1 MKPKNLI
8 KRGETY
14 HFRGTVDGKAIWQ
27 TLETSDRQVAEARA
41 GALKAELKAR
51 RWDTLMGVKRRNS
64 WSTLGEV
71 FDAYR
76 RHAATQDIN
85 ARTIGANISC
95 LCRILRTVH
104 GMHCNPEAK
113 KTSILTAD
121 LVRDYQA
128 RKLQS
133 AKPSGPLALDRA
145 KSTSFS
151 TVRQARSIFSRECL
165 QSSTYR
171 GLLLPDLSGF
181 LETRLKNK
189 ERRLRRPPD
198 PKLIEATAKAATE
211 LKKTHP
217 AHWLAFILCSNLGLR
232 RSEAI
237 AACWNWVEEISLH
250 GEKTQTNGTRDTVE
264 TTCYVM
270 SVIKRDD
277 FDPKGSPRLI
287 SIHPEVWKNM
297 LSVQSS
303 IGTIIPGTP
312 NQRLQACKDNVAWLR
327 SLGWDARLP
336 NHALRGL
343 FASTI
348 ASQHGLFAAQSAL
361 GHADPRTTTDSY
373 AAWLG
378 LDKVVK
384 VF

>member
-8 KRGETY
+8 KRGDTY
-14 HFRGTVDGKAIWQ
+14 HFRATIDGKQIWQ
-27 TLETSDRQVAEARA
+27 TLDTSDRQLAAARA
-41 GALKAELKAR
+41 RKLKEELKGR
-51 RWDTLMGVKRRNS
+51 RWDVLMDVRRRNS

-76 RHAATQDIN
+76 RRAETEDIN
-85 ARTIGANISC
+85 ARTVKENISC
-95 LCRILRTVH
+95 LSRIVRAVH
-104 GMHCNPEAK
+104 GKHCDPEAE
-113 KTSILTAD
+113 KTSILTAE
-121 LVRDYQA
+121 LVREYQA
-128 RKLQS
+128 RKLES
-133 AKPSGPLALDRA
+133 AKPAGPLALDKA

-151 TVRQARSIFSRECL
+151 TVRQARSLFSRECL
-165 QSSTYR
+165 QSSAYR
-171 GLLLPDLSGF
+171 DLSLPDLAGF

-189 ERRLRRPPD
+189 ERQLRRPPD
-198 PKLIEATAKAATE
+198 PKLIAATAEAATE

-217 AHWLAFILCSNLGLR
+217 ARWLAFILCSNLGLR

-237 AACWNWVEEISLH
+237 AARWDWIDEVTVH
-250 GEKTQTNGTRDTVE
+250 GEQSQPDGTTKTVE

-287 SIHPEVWKNM
+287 SIHPEVWQDMKQAQ
-297 LSVQSS
+297 LSLD
-303 IGTIIPGTP
+303 TIIPGTQP
-312 NQRLQACKDNVAWLR
+312 ERLQACKENVTWLR
-327 SLGWDARLP
+327 ALGWNARLP